1 MARVLVTGA
10 TGFIAGHVI
19 LQLLDAGHEVRGTA
33 RSASSAAKLNATL
46 SKYAGRPIA
55 IELFAADL
63 ERDEGWTEAVTGMDY
78 VQHVASPFPSG
89 VPKDPDDL
97 IRPARDG
104 ALRVLKAA
112 KAAGVKRLV
121 MTSSMAAIAYG
132 WGDNRPA
139 LLTEEHWSNPDNLK
153 DNTAYTRSKTIAE
166 RAAWDY
172 VKGEGKGLELAVIN
186 PAAVLGPV
194 MSGDL
199 SASLEL
205 LTIPLS
211 GTVPAVPR
219 VGFGIVDVRDVA
231 AAHVAA
237 MTVPEAAGE
246 RFLVSQPFMWFS
258 EVADVLREAYPAY
271 AKKIP
276 KGTMPDVM
284 LKLVAM
290 FNPTLKQIIPEL
302 GRERQL
308 SSEKARR
315 ILGWQP
321 HTAREAIIDG
331 AKSLIDAG
339 VVQPPKGQKS

>member
-33 RSASSAAKLNATL
+33 RSASSAAKLNETL
-46 SKYAGRPIA
+46 SQYAGRPVA
-55 IELFAADL
+55 IELVAANL
-63 ERDEGWTEAVTGMDY
+63 ERDDGWAEAVAGMDF

-89 VPKDPDDL
+89 VPKDPNDL
-97 IRPARDG
+97 IRPATDG
-104 ALRVLKAA
+104 ALRVLKASR
-112 KAAGVKRLV
+112 AAGVKRVV

-132 WGDNRPA
+132 WGENRPA
-139 LLTEEHWSNPDNLK
+139 VLTEEHWSNPDNLK

-172 VKGEGKGLELAVIN
+172 VNGEGKGLELAVIN

-205 LTIPLS
+205 LTMPLS
-211 GTVPAVPR
+211 GKIPAVPR

-231 AAHVAA
+231 AAQVAA
-237 MTVPEAAGE
+237 MTVPGAAGE

-258 EVADVLREAYPAY
+258 DVADVLRDAFPAY
-271 AKKIP
+271 AKKLP
-276 KGTMPDVM
+276 KGTMPDFM
-284 LKLVAM
+284 LKIVAV
-290 FNPTLKQIIPEL
+290 FNPTLKQVIPEL
-302 GRERQL
+302 GRQRQI
-308 SSEKARR
+308 SNEKART
-315 ILGWQP
+315 ILGWTP
-321 HTAREAIIDG
+321 RTANEAIIDG
-331 AKSLIDAG
+331 AQSLIDAG
-339 VVQPPKGQKS
+339 VV

>member
-1 MARVLVTGA
+1 MAKVLVTGA

-33 RSASSAAKLNATL
+33 RSASSAAKLNKTL

-55 IELFAADL
+55 IELVAANL
-63 ERDEGWTEAVTGMDY
+63 ERDDGWAEAVAGMDF

-97 IRPARDG
+97 IRPATDG
-104 ALRVLKAA
+104 ALRVLKASR
-112 KAAGVKRLV
+112 AAGVKRVV

-132 WGDNRPA
+132 WGENRPA
-139 LLTEEHWSNPDNLK
+139 VLTEEHWSNPDNLK

-172 VKGEGKGLELAVIN
+172 VNGEGKGLELAVIN

-205 LTIPLS
+205 LTMPLS
-211 GTVPAVPR
+211 GKIPAVPR
-219 VGFGIVDVRDVA
+219 IGFGIVDVRDVA
-231 AAHVAA
+231 AAQVAA
-237 MTVPEAAGE
+237 MTVPGAAGE

-258 EVADVLREAYPAY
+258 DVADVLRDAFPAY
-271 AKKIP
+271 AKKLP
-276 KGTMPDVM
+276 KGTMPDFM
-284 LKLVAM
+284 LKIVAV
-290 FNPTLKQIIPEL
+290 FNPALKQVIPEL
-302 GRERQL
+302 GRQRQI
-308 SSEKARR
+308 SNEKART
-315 ILGWQP
+315 ILGWTP
-321 HTAREAIIDG
+321 RTANEAIIDG
-331 AKSLIDAG
+331 AQSLIDAG
-339 VVQPPKGQKS
+339 VV

>member
-33 RSASSAAKLNATL
+33 RSASSAARLNETL
-46 SKYAGRPIA
+46 SQYAGRPVA
-55 IELFAADL
+55 IELVAANL
-63 ERDEGWTEAVTGMDY
+63 ERDDGWAEAVAGMDF

-97 IRPARDG
+97 IRPATDG
-104 ALRVLKAA
+104 ALRVLKASR
-112 KAAGVKRLV
+112 AAGVKRVV

-132 WGDNRPA
+132 WGENRPA
-139 LLTEEHWSNPDNLK
+139 VLTEEHWSNPDNLK

-172 VKGEGKGLELAVIN
+172 VNGEGKGLELAVIN

-205 LTIPLS
+205 LTMPLS
-211 GTVPAVPR
+211 GKIPAVPR
-219 VGFGIVDVRDVA
+219 IGFGIVDVRDVA
-231 AAHVAA
+231 AAQVAA
-237 MTVPEAAGE
+237 MTVPGAAGE

-258 EVADVLREAYPAY
+258 DVADVLRDAFPAY
-271 AKKIP
+271 AKKLP
-276 KGTMPDVM
+276 KGTMPDFM
-284 LKLVAM
+284 LKIVAV
-290 FNPTLKQIIPEL
+290 FNPTLKQVIPEL
-302 GRERQL
+302 GRQRQI
-308 SSEKARR
+308 SNEKART
-315 ILGWQP
+315 ILGWTP
-321 HTAREAIIDG
+321 RTANEAIIDG
-331 AKSLIDAG
+331 AQSLIDAG
-339 VVQPPKGQKS
+339 VV